1 MDLTR
6 ADRSAMSE
14 PESLRAVAGG
24 DGGGEGGDA
33 DEDLAA
39 EDARDLPDLPGL
51 PEISRAAR
59 SFMWP
64 ALLPL
69 AVFWSPALVFS
80 LALVFSGIQHR
91 RDAPIIR
98 LLIR

>member
-59 SFMWP
+59 IASSSK
-64 ALLPL
+64 PL
-69 AVFWSPALVFS
+69 WASK
-80 LALVFSGIQHR
+80 LASKAR
-91 RDAPIIR
+91 SARAW
-98 LLIR
+98 